1 MVDKEWICQL
11 INDLGDRTQRIELL
25 LDSIN
30 LRTTDKNAR
39 LCGTNWEVSEDHIAV
54 WAAGE
59 TQPLTAA
66 SHYARFVNG
75 SLEIRGGNFN
85 IHTGEAGARM
95 EMTGAGMLGYNAAG
109 TETMHL
115 NWTTGNLWAMK
126 GGFGGTEIAPL
137 IVLNDDGTAT
147 IAGWDITA
155 SALYKNNTYLYSSGV
170 ISLGTGND
178 IVFLSAVN
186 ATYRAWIGAADPGS
200 APFTVTKT
208 GILTATGATITGTIT
223 ATAGAI
229 GGWTIAA
236 AALTDTAGVVGMS
249 SAVTGG
255 DDVRFWAGNAT
266 PSSAPFRVTEAGALV
281 ATSASIAGEITA
293 TSGDIGGWEILATS
307 IKDAAGV
314 VGMSSITTGG
324 DDVRFW
330 AGNAVPTSAPF
341 RVTEAGVLTATSG
354 TVGGW
359 TLAATTLTGG
369 AAVLDSAGK
378 LSLGTG
384 NDIVILDA
392 ADAAYRLAIGNTT
405 YASAP
410 FRVTKA
416 GVLTAEGASITGTL
430 SSTVFTSGVSGWQI
444 AATGDAEFNN
454 IVARGSFTT
463 TVFVK
468 NLVSAIAGN
477 LVVAKSSGTLA
488 TNYAVA
494 GTMTIDA
501 PPGGGWLFATGD
513 IVRLKDY
520 EGGASSFDTWVTV
533 TRTGTE
539 NVYTTVLLAGT
550 SPHTYNAGL
559 AAVDY
564 GASGQGLVQIS
575 ADGTNAP
582 WLSIATHAGSPHTTL
597 TEKLRIGN
605 LSGITD
611 PLFGALSG
619 YGVWTDNGY
628 FTGKIKSTSGELGGW
643 VLAATSLTDAAGVV
657 GLSSAVTGGDD
668 IRFWAGNATPASAP
682 FRVTEAGALVA
693 TSATITGSITATT
706 GTVGGWVISSASL
719 ADAAGVVGMSSAVTG
734 GDDVRFWAGN
744 ATPSSAPFR
753 VTEAGALVA
762 TSATISGSITATS
775 GTIGGWTVGA
785 STLTGGNATLN
796 SSGILS
802 LGTGNDVVVLDAAD
816 ATYRL
821 AIGNTT
827 YSSAPFT
834 ISKSGVCL
842 IRTSGAANVYFK
854 VINSTAT
861 TFPDHFGFLNAASGA
876 STDLVLN
883 LGVRRDANTQLA
895 LSFDAAAEETFF
907 SFQHGGD
914 YQIPLWLSPGCID
927 TVTSGDNS
935 ANNFQATNWESQT
948 VAVQHT
954 GYITAVKIKLYRVG
968 DPQDVTVSIRETAAG
983 LPTGLDLSSATVDC
997 TSITT
1002 STTGEWITF
1011 TLTSPVLV
1019 IEGATYAIVVRAPS
1033 GSTPSNYAN
1042 WRFSSTSIYSGGSRC
1057 YSTNSGSSWTA
1068 YATQD
1073 YTFDLV
1079 FEGGSLEF
1087 SGLLSTVRGGDT
1099 YQGWLYVPCITGIDG
1114 SGFNGATVSTT
1125 SITALTVSSVWSG
1138 VPAYAKG
1145 IVLQLTCKDS
1155 SASASL
1161 YFRMSGNSSG
1171 VLSVI
1176 TVRPQVSN
1184 FYNDTAGIIPVSNN
1198 TVWWSC
1204 VASGG
1209 NTMTIYARAMGYF
1222 I

>member
-1 MVDKEWICQL
+1 MVDKEWVCQL
-11 INDLGDRTQRIELL
+11 LNNLGDRTQRIELL

-54 WAAGE
+54 WATGE
-59 TQPLTAA
+59 SQPLTAA

-109 TETMHL
+109 VETMHL
-115 NWTTGNLWAMK
+115 DWTTGNLWAK
-126 GGFGGTEIAPL
+126 RGGFGGTEAAPL
-137 IVLNDDGTAT
+137 IILNEDGTAS
-147 IAGWDITA
+147 IAGWDITDT
-155 SALYKNNTYLYSSGV
+155 ALYKNNTYLYSTGV

-178 IVFLSAVN
+178 TIFLSAVN
-186 ATYRAWIGAADPGS
+186 ATYRMWVGAADPGS

-208 GILTATGATITGTIT
+208 GVLTATGATITGTIT
-223 ATAGAI
+223 ATTGAI

-236 AALTDTAGVVGMS
+236 TA
-249 SAVTGG
+249 
-255 DDVRFWAGNAT
+255 
-266 PSSAPFRVTEAGALV
+266 
-281 ATSASIAGEITA
+281 
-293 TSGDIGGWEILATS
+293 
-307 IKDAAGV
+307 
-314 VGMSSITTGG
+314 
-324 DDVRFW
+324 
-330 AGNAVPTSAPF
+330 
-341 RVTEAGVLTATSG
+341 
-354 TVGGW
+354 
-359 TLAATTLTGG
+359 
-369 AAVLDSAGK
+369 
-378 LSLGTG
+378 
-384 NDIVILDA
+384 
-392 ADAAYRLAIGNTT
+392 
-405 YASAP
+405 
-410 FRVTKA
+410 
-416 GVLTAEGASITGTL
+416 
-430 SSTVFTSGVSGWQI
+430 
-444 AATGDAEFNN
+444 
-454 IVARGSFTT
+454 
-463 TVFVK
+463 
-468 NLVSAIAGN
+468 
-477 LVVAKSSGTLA
+477 
-488 TNYAVA
+488 
-494 GTMTIDA
+494 
-501 PPGGGWLFATGD
+501 
-513 IVRLKDY
+513 
-520 EGGASSFDTWVTV
+520 
-533 TRTGTE
+533 
-539 NVYTTVLLAGT
+539 
-550 SPHTYNAGL
+550 
-559 AAVDY
+559 
-564 GASGQGLVQIS
+564 
-575 ADGTNAP
+575 
-582 WLSIATHAGSPHTTL
+582 
-597 TEKLRIGN
+597 
-605 LSGITD
+605 
-611 PLFGALSG
+611 
-619 YGVWTDNGY
+619 
-628 FTGKIKSTSGELGGW
+628 
-643 VLAATSLTDAAGVV
+643 LTDAAGAV
-657 GLSSAVTGGDD
+657 GMSSAVTGGDD
-668 IRFWAGNATPASAP
+668 IRFWAGNATPSSAP
-682 FRVTEAGALVA
+682 FRVTESGALTA
-693 TSATITGSITATT
+693 TSATITGS
-706 GTVGGWVISSASL
+706 V
-719 ADAAGVVGMSSAVTG
+719 
-734 GDDVRFWAGN
+734 
-744 ATPSSAPFR
+744 
-753 VTEAGALVA
+753 
-762 TSATISGSITATS
+762 TATS
-775 GTIGGWTVGA
+775 GTIGGWAVGA

-802 LGTGNDVVVLDAAD
+802 LGTGNDVVTLDAAD

-983 LPTGLDLSSATVDC
+983 LPTGSDLSSATVDC